1 MANLEIKVEKLDER
15 VTSLERQVSNTMIKV
30 DMLVAEMRDRDNQR
44 AKEIMEMRQKHD
56 ADMKELQKN
65 FYTKMDNLDSK
76 IDGIGNHVRNLAI
89 TSMAAVGGMFIA
101 VGAMVATVTYFYFKK
116 LRRSFYGKEER

>member
-1 MANLEIKVEKLDER
+1 MTEQER
-15 VTSLERQVSNTMIKV
+15 INENIQRQIDAQNARVDTVLAKV
-30 DMLVAEMRDRDNQR
+30 DTIIGEMRDRDNQR

-65 FYTKMDNLDSK
+65 FYTKIDNLDAK

-89 TSMAAVGGMFIA
+89 TSMAAVGGMFVA
-101 VGAMVATVTYFYFKK
+101 VGAMVATVIYSILK
-116 LRRSFYGKEER
+116 S